1 MLHTDNIDTGKVFKM
16 SYNKLKP
23 FLSIF
28 TAAALHKPINNSSFL
43 KYFSYI
49 LLPFLCSTPPAEGF
63 PWDDLRKIF
72 GGCQW
77 MAKGT

>member
-49 LLPFLCSTPPAEGF
+49 LLVFIFTNTFLWSPYGIGQSI
-63 PWDDLRKIF
+63 IF
-72 GGCQW
+72 S
-77 MAKGT
+77 